1 MHIVSLLSIPLNA
14 SILYSFVYLFYI
26 YMCTYFIFIFVF
38 IQCIWLKVWYIQGKL
53 TKILNFLINTECTTS
68 RFFVS
73 YSVQLNLFS
82 TFTTMVNSQHI
93 LFLSRELS
101 IQFRKQLKI
110 SVSRV
115 KLENNNRINVSLF
128 TNYQGLLL
136 MKKKITI
143 NKKNREL
150 GRESIYSI
158 FDNINLSIYRYIMIN
173 NIKDN

>member
-38 IQCIWLKVWYIQGKL
+38 IQCIWLKAWYIQGKL